1 MKKLLILTIAVGFVM
16 LPFAS
21 FGKTVISDSD
31 LEEVTA
37 EEGVSVNFSNF
48 SVRGTATVG
57 TTSWGDSDG
66 YPTASYNSPGYA
78 GANGVSLSG
87 NIVSFNATPLN
98 VDVGTSGSST
108 RVNFTLP
115 TTTLGSVNVDST
127 MKLSSAMDLSGGNEL
142 GRMNVQGLSTQV
154 TSDRVQVFAH

>member
-1 MKKLLILTIAVGFVM
+1 MKKTLILTIAVLFVM

-21 FGKTVISDSD
+21 FAKTVISDSD

-66 YPTASYNSPGYA
+66 YPTATYNSPGYA
-78 GANGVSLSG
+78 GANGVALSG
-87 NIVSFNATPLN
+87 NITFNATPMN

-108 RVNFTLP
+108 RVNLTLP
-115 TTTLGSVNVDST
+115 TTSLGSVNVDST
-127 MKLSSAMDLSGGNEL
+127 MKLSSAMDLSGGKEM
-142 GRMNVQGLSTQV
+142 GRMNMQGFSTQATV
-154 TSDRVQVFAH
+154 DRVQVFAH